1 MAAIDFVDEGM
12 LARAL
17 CVSLSTVRR
26 WRATW
31 NATGGKSGDGPRP
44 YRFGRS
50 VRYRI
55 SEVEAWAEQHQAG
68 STASVAVPA

>member
-1 MAAIDFVDEGM
+1 MAAIDFVNESM
-12 LARAL
+12 LANAL

-26 WRATW
+26 WRTSW
-31 NATGGKSGDGPRP
+31 NATGGKTGTGPRP

-55 SEVEAWAEQHQAG
+55 SEVEAWAEQHQTET
-68 STASVAVPA
+68 TASAGVPA